1 MTSLRNKASKA
12 FIWDLLGNYGGQVS
26 YFVITVFLAR
36 LLSPVE
42 FGLVG
47 MSMVFIAILNVF
59 KDLGFASALI
69 QNPDNTKL
77 TYSSVFWVNI
87 IAGALLTLLVFLAAP
102 LIGWFYEN
110 DQIIII
116 VRLLSF
122 TFLLSSLNIVQVTI
136 LKKRLNFKRL
146 TLIQLGSLL
155 FSGIIAIAAAY
166 WGLGVFSLVI
176 QQLLAILI
184 SMSLLWK
191 VSEWKPSFDFSKKE
205 VKKLTGFSVYVFF
218 GQFVNQIFKQLDTLI
233 VGKLFSPA
241 TLGFF
246 SRAESINSLISKNSV
261 STFNR
266 VFFPVLSTIR
276 DDDERF
282 EKIFLKVLNIVS
294 TISIFLTGVFFLS
307 GEELIIFLFGEKWQ
321 PSVFIFEV
329 LIIKGF
335 SYPISAMVVNA
346 FFAKG
351 KSKENFHYGN
361 IRRVTQLIQLGIAWV
376 FGFNAFLYAIVGV
389 SIFNWLLNTYFVRR
403 TLGISFWSQIA
414 LVLKPLIVAA
424 ILVLM
429 LSYLL
434 PSGFSYLLS
443 ITAVSLF
450 SFGFIVYVYFFEKN
464 LVIEIQ
470 YYFKAAWN
478 KFGGYLKKR

>member
-1 MTSLRNKASKA
+1 MSSLRNKASKA
-12 FIWDLLGNYGGQVS
+12 FAWDLVGNYGGQIS
-26 YFVITVFLAR
+26 YFIITIFLAR
-36 LLSPVE
+36 LLSPEE

-69 QNPDNTKL
+69 QNPDNTAL

-87 IAGALLTLLVFLAAP
+87 IAGAVLTLLVFLAAP

-110 DQIIII
+110 DQIVII

-122 TFLLSSLNIVQVTI
+122 TFLLSSFNIVQVTI
-136 LKKRLNFKRL
+136 LKKGLNFKRL
-146 TLIQLGSLL
+146 TLIQLGSML
-155 FSGIIAIAAAY
+155 FSGITAIAAAY

-176 QQLLAILI
+176 QQLLAILL
-184 SMSLLWK
+184 SLTLLWK

-205 VKKLTGFSVYVFF
+205 VKKLTGFSVYVFS

-233 VGKLFSPA
+233 VGKLFSAA

-266 VFFPVLSTIR
+266 VFFPVLSAIR

-307 GEELIIFLFGEKWQ
+307 GQELIIFLFGEKWQ
-321 PSVFIFEV
+321 PSVAIFEI

-361 IRRVTQLIQLGIAWV
+361 IRRATLLIQLGIAWIY
-376 FGFNAFLYAIVGV
+376 GFNAFLYAIIGV
-389 SIFNWLLNTYFVRR
+389 SIFNWLLNTFFVHRS
-403 TLGISFWSQIA
+403 LGISFWSQIA
-414 LVLKPLIVAA
+414 LVLKPLMVAA

-434 PSGFSYLLS
+434 PSGFNYLLS
-443 ITAVSLF
+443 ITAVLLF
-450 SFGFIVYVYFFEKN
+450 SSGFISYVYFFEKN

-478 KFGGYLKKR
+478 KFGGSLKKR